1 MIDGDFSARVED
13 IIRSV
18 ASSTIMPRFRS
29 LRKRDV
35 IEKSPG
41 DFVTVA
47 DREAE
52 EKLSDALMSLLDGSV
67 VVGEES
73 VSADERLLGLLDSE
87 SPVWLIDPIDGTGN
101 FVNGSDSFG
110 VMVALLHGGVT
121 LGSWIWLPVH
131 ELMYTAV
138 KGQGAFRNNTPLSD
152 EPATKIPSQMSGT
165 IKRKYLPAE
174 LNAQVSATAAGF
186 AGIDVGQYCAAVEYA
201 GLAERTNDFIL
212 YGRVLPWD
220 HIPGALLV
228 EETGGAVCWFDGDP
242 YSHRLNGF
250 GILAVADRPNWEPVA
265 KVMFKQPIR

>member
-13 IIRSV
+13 IIQSV
-18 ASSTIMPRFRS
+18 ASTVIMPRFRS
-29 LRKRDV
+29 LKSGDV
-35 IEKSPG
+35 SEKSPG

-52 EKLSDALMSLLDGSV
+52 EQLSTALIGLLPGSV

-73 VSADERLLGLLDSE
+73 VAADERLLGLLDSDG
-87 SPVWLIDPIDGTGN
+87 PVWLIDPIDGTGN

-110 VMVALLHGGVT
+110 VMVALLQGGVT

-138 KGQGAFRNNTPLSD
+138 KSQGAFRNNTPLGD
-152 EPATKIPSQMSGT
+152 EPGVKIPSQMSGT

-174 LNAQVSATAAGF
+174 LNAQVSAAAAGF
-186 AGIDVGQYCAAVEYA
+186 AGINVGHYCAAVEYA

-220 HIPGALLV
+220 HIPGTLLV
-228 EETGGAVCWFDGDP
+228 EETGGAVRWFDGDS
-242 YSHRLNGF
+242 YTHRLNGF
-250 GILAVADRPNWEPVA
+250 GILAVADRPNWAPVA
-265 KVMFKQPIR
+265 KVMFKQPAS